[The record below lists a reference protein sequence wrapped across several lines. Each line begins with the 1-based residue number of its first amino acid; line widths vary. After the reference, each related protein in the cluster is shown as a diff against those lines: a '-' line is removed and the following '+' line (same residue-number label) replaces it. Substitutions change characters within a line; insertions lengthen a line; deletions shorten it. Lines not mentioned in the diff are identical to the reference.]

1 MYYVFLKSM
10 LIKAFGR
17 LSDAQHVVL
26 DLLDVLNEHGG
37 PNVRIE
43 DDRGQLIEE
52 WFWSNVD
59 AIWKR
64 NDR

>member
-1 MYYVFLKSM
+1 MYYVFLKKL
-10 LIKAFGR
+10 LIHTFDR
-17 LSDAQHVVL
+17 LSDAQHAVL
-26 DLLDVLNEHGG
+26 DLLDVLNDNGG
-37 PNVRIE
+37 PNVSIE
-43 DDRGQLIEE
+43 DDKGRLIEE